1 MYDLTISSSSP
12 LNGEAAR
19 LWDSDAAE
27 FQKKV
32 LDRHV
37 DIEDDEED

>member
-1 MYDLTISSSSP
+1 MSHLTNSSSSP

-19 LWDSDAAE
+19 LWDSDPAE

-37 DIEDDEED
+37 DIEDDDED